1 MKIKYG
7 RQDIT
12 KEDIAAVVDVLESD
26 LLTQGPIVPKFEKA
40 ISSYT
45 GASYAV
51 AVNSATSALHI
62 ACMALDLGAGDSLW
76 TTPNTFV
83 ASSNCAIYCG
93 ARVDFVDIDPLTYN
107 MSVKKLKEKLIIA
120 KKNNSLPKILVPV
133 HLSGQSCEMREIKK
147 LSVEYNFKIIEDA
160 SHAIGASYL
169 KSKVGSCEFSDIT
182 VFSFHP
188 VKIITT
194 GEGGMA
200 LTNDPILAN
209 RMRQHRSHGITS
221 NTNEMI
227 DRPENE
233 LWNYQQ
239 IQLGYNYRMTDI
251 AASLG
256 LSQLDRL
263 QDIIQK
269 RHQIADRYN
278 NELASLPLQIP
289 WQHPDTF
296 SSYHLYIIRLD
307 LNNIEKSHPQI
318 HDELC
323 DLGILV
329 NFHYIPVYRQPFYEE
344 MGFKKNYCP
353 ESERY
358 HEQALSIPMYPT
370 LLIEEQDRV
379 ISTLKKVIV

>member
-12 KEDIAAVVDVLESD
+12 KEDIAAVVDVLKSD

-221 NTNEMI
+221 NTDEMI

-239 IQLGYNYRMTDI
+239 IRLGYNYRMTDV

>member
-7 RQDIT
+7 KQDVT
-12 KEDIAAVVDVLESD
+12 KDDIAAVVDVLKSD

-40 ISSYT
+40 VSSYT
-45 GASYAV
+45 GASHAV
-51 AVNSATSALHI
+51 AANSATSALHI
-62 ACMALDLGAGDSLW
+62 ACMALDLGPGDSLW

-93 ARVDFVDIDPLTYN
+93 ARVDFIDIDPLTYN
-107 MSVKKLKEKLIIA
+107 MSVKKLKERLIIA

-133 HLSGQSCEMREIKK
+133 HLSGQSCEMKEIKK

-169 KSKVGSCEFSDIT
+169 NSKVGSCEFSDIT
-182 VFSFHP
+182 VFSLHP

-221 NTNEMI
+221 NMDEMI

-239 IQLGYNYRMTDI
+239 IRLGYNYRMTDI

-256 LSQLDRL
+256 LSQLNRL

-307 LNNIEKSHPQI
+307 LNSIEKSHPQI

-344 MGFKKNYCP
+344 MGFNKNYCP

-379 ISTLKKVIV
+379 ISALKKVIV

>member
-1 MKIKYG
+1 MIPYG
-7 RQDIT
+7 RQSIDE
-12 KEDIAAVVDVLESD
+12 EDIDSVIKVLKSD
-26 LLTQGPIVPKFEKA
+26 FITQGPIPDLFEKKV
-40 ISSYT
+40 
-45 GASYAV
+45 ASLVNAKFAV
-51 AVNSATSALHI
+51 STNSATSSLLVS
-62 ACMALDLGAGDSLW
+62 CLSLGLEKNDILW
-76 TTPNTFV
+76 TSPNSFV
-83 ASSNCAIYCG
+83 ASANCALHCG
-93 ARVDFVDIDPLTYN
+93 AQVDFVDIDLQSGN
-107 MSVKKLKEKLIIA
+107 ISLEKLREKLYEA
-120 KKNNSLPKILVPV
+120 KKSNNLPKILIPV
-133 HLSGQSCEMREIKK
+133 HFAGQPTEQEEIWNLSKQYG
-147 LSVEYNFKIIEDA
+147 FKIIEDA
-160 SHAIGASYL
+160 SHSIG
-169 KSKVGSCEFSDIT
+169 SKHKKESVGSCKWSDIT

-221 NTNEMI
+221 NTDEMI

-239 IQLGYNYRMTDI
+239 IRLGYNYRMTDV

-296 SSYHLYIIRLD
+296 SSYHLYIIKLD